1 MNKKIKIA
9 IIDDETLLVE
19 GFSIMFSKVKNIQVG
34 ITANNGL
41 DFLNALEESLESDF
55 PDIAII
61 DIQMKP
67 MDGFELV
74 EILKEKD

>member
-19 GFSIMFSKVKNIQVG
+19 GFSIMFSNVKNIQVG

-41 DFLNALEESLESDF
+41 DFLNTLEESS
-55 PDIAII
+55 
-61 DIQMKP
+61 
-67 MDGFELV
+67 
-74 EILKEKD
+74 

>member
-19 GFSIMFSKVKNIQVG
+19 GFSIMFSNVKNIQVG

-61 DIQMKP
+61 DIQMKT
-67 MDGFELV
+67 
-74 EILKEKD
+74 K